1 MLKKPLVSILINNYN
16 YASFLDNAIKST
28 LEQTYSNI
36 EVIVVDDG
44 STDNSREVIASYEDK
59 IVAVLQE
66 NGGQASAFN
75 AGFLASK
82 GEYIFLLDSDDYML
96 PSKAAEIANIFN
108 NNPEADW
115 CFHRQKLVN
124 TKGESISNEDDDCE
138 LKPDRMYDLR
148 KIMPKGG
155 NYSRYL
161 PSYGIP
167 ATSAL
172 CFRRRLLAKIL
183 PMPETELKILS
194 DNYIKE
200 LALALSPGYI
210 TSQQLTMQTI
220 HGQNAYTHRLD
231 NSQIAALIF
240 LQTAYWIRAKF
251 PWLSRHTNNNVA
263 MALAINKLSK
273 VATSKHEKIAAR
285 YLTESTLI
293 DKILIYAKTIYYQL
307 KWKN

>member
-1 MLKKPLVSILINNYN
+1 MLNKPLASILINNYN
-16 YASFLDNAIKST
+16 YGHFLDNAIKST
-28 LEQTYSNI
+28 LQQTYSNV

-59 IVAVLQE
+59 IIAVFQE

-82 GEYIFLLDSDDYML
+82 GDYIFLLDSDDYML
-96 PSKAAEIANIFN
+96 PTKVAEIVNIFN
-108 NNPEADW
+108 NNPEIGW

-124 TKGESISNEDDDCE
+124 TKGELIADLNSARE
-138 LKPDRMYDLR
+138 LKPDRIYDLR

-155 NYSRYL
+155 NYNRYL
-161 PSYGIP
+161 PSYGLP

-172 CFRRRLLAKIL
+172 CFRRKLLAKIL

-194 DNYIKE
+194 DNYVKE

-210 TSQQLTMQTI
+210 TSKQLTMQTI
-220 HGQNAYTHRLD
+220 HDRNAYTNRRD
-231 NSQIAALIF
+231 NSQITALIF

-251 PWLSRHTNNNVA
+251 PWLSRHTNNYVA

-273 VATSKHEKIAAR
+273 IATFEPEKVADR
-285 YLTESTLI
+285 YLDESTLI
-293 DKILIYAKTIYYQL
+293 DKISIYAKTIYYQL